1 MDRRFFAACFAGA
14 LLIATRAFAIDWN
27 NPRDVIE
34 AAIAT
39 SPSLREMD
47 ARIAAARAHATG
59 SGSLPNPMLMAGV
72 QNRQIDLSSD
82 PMTMYMAGASQTFVR
97 KDRRESLQRVSA
109 LDVQQLERE
118 REIRVAE
125 TMRDVLVAYD
135 EAAAASNQIAANE
148 EIESLV
154 ASTGEAARIRYE
166 TGFAQ
171 QIDIIRAKLEETNVR
186 HAILMQRGVRQQALA
201 RLRALLA
208 LPTDAEIP
216 PFALTHSMEHHD
228 RSVNERSSGSTPPTA
243 ALEAAAARTEEEIH
257 LAKLIA
263 KPDVSLEASYGFRP
277 QHTDMFSVVARI
289 ELPVRKTAIA
299 SRITE
304 ATAERDAA
312 LARIDVLRQ
321 QLQSELG
328 QAVAQRDEA
337 IEQINLH
344 VEQLVPEA
352 KLGFESALASYQ
364 SGKTTFDAVIGTLQT
379 YRTLSV
385 DYYDFLR
392 QLLVAEALI
401 DAIEHG
407 AGSTMVP
414 EMGGMR

>member
-14 LLIATRAFAIDWN
+14 LLIATRAHAIDWN
-27 NPRDVIE
+27 NPRDVID
-34 AAIAT
+34 AAIAA

-47 ARIAAARAHATG
+47 ARIAAARAHEAG
-59 SGSLPNPMLMAGV
+59 AGSLPNPMLMTGV

-97 KDRRESLQRVSA
+97 KERRESLQRLSA

-125 TMRDVLVAYD
+125 TTRDVLVAYD

-148 EIESLV
+148 EIATLV

-166 TGFAQ
+166 TGFAP

-208 LPTDAEIP
+208 LDADAEIP
-216 PFALTHSMEHHD
+216 PFALAHSMEHHD
-228 RSVNERSSGSTPPTA
+228 PSLGKRNSASTLPTS
-243 ALEAAAARTEEEIH
+243 ALEAAAARAEEEIH

-289 ELPVRKTAIA
+289 ELPVRKTVIA
-299 SRITE
+299 PRIAE

-312 LARIDVLRQ
+312 LARIDMLRQ

-328 QAVAQRDEA
+328 KAIAQRDEA

-344 VEQLVPEA
+344 LDQLVPEA

-364 SGKTTFDAVIGTLQT
+364 SGKTTFDAVIGALQT
-379 YRTLSV
+379 YRMLSV

-392 QLLVAEALI
+392 QLLVADALI

-407 AGSTMVP
+407 SSSTIVP
-414 EMGGMR
+414 EMGGVR